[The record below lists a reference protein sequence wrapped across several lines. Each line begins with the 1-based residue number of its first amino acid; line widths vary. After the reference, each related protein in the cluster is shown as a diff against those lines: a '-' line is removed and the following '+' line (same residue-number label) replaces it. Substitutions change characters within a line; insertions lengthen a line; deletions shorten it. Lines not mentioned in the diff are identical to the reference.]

1 MQDGKS
7 GLENGS
13 CFCGSKTSE
22 SFNEGSGVAQ
32 PSENFA
38 NLDPINASV
47 LSFWRLKKTNLQG
60 CTKEN

>member
-1 MQDGKS
+1 MGNQD
-7 GLENGS
+7 L
-13 CFCGSKTSE
+13 KTVRVFVGTKLVSHLT
-22 SFNEGSGVAQ
+22 EGSGVAQ